1 MTTRWSAEEESESL
15 QLQTSE
21 PPLTNSEEQTPF
33 CTVPFSISKI
43 SKAQLCSV
51 KFRWSALIEINKES
65 EPSGRSSET
74 STSGVRGGD
83 RFSGRFGRESARK
96 WVKMKLAWE
105 KKRDTGGWL
114 RWEKMKLND
123 QREKNI
129 KESLEGSEGNC
140 SDYFG
145 NWKLYFG

>member
-43 SKAQLCSV
+43 PKAQLCSV

-105 KKRDTGGWL
+105 KKRDRWVVAL
-114 RWEKMKLND
+114 RENEIKRSE
-123 QREKNI
+123 REKY
-129 KESLEGSEGNC
+129 KRVLGGERR
-140 SDYFG
+140 
-145 NWKLYFG
+145 KL